1 MVMLEAGLGRA
12 RKGRVERL
20 FELLMRLIAVFALAS
35 GLLYWAKL
43 TGLVADGAFRF
54 DLLAVHASIL
64 YTVLALLMPT
74 AALGLWLVSRW
85 GVVLWVAATGAE
97 IAAHGPFAQA
107 FPARP
112 GIAAAGMIGLTV
124 LVVVAVATVVE
135 RRSARLTRRGRR

>member
-1 MVMLEAGLGRA
+1 MVMLEAGLGEA
-12 RKGRVERL
+12 RKGNAERL
-20 FELLMRLIAVFALAS
+20 FELLMRLIAVFAFAS

-54 DLLAVHASIL
+54 DLLAAHARIL

-74 AALGLWLVSRW
+74 AALGLWLASRW

-97 IAAHGPFAQA
+97 IAAHGLFAEA

-112 GIAAAGMIGLTV
+112 GLAAAGMIGLTV
-124 LVVVAVATVVE
+124 LVLVALATVVE
-135 RRSARLTRRGRR
+135 RRAARRAAA